1 MLNIIKS
8 KLNNTYKKK
17 ALVNKNVAIYNK
29 DIIPAVRN

>member
-17 ALVNKNVAIYNK
+17 ASNNSTVVVYNK
-29 DIIPAVRN
+29 DVVSAVRN

>member
-8 KLNNTYKKK
+8 KLNNTYVKEP
-17 ALVNKNVAIYNK
+17 LENKNVAIYNK